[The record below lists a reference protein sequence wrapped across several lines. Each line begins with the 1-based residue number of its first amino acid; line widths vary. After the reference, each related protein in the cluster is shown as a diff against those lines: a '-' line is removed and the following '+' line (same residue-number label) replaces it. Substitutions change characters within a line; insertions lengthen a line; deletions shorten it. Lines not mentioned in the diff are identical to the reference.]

1 MSKKALSAGAAVLG
15 LLIALFAALSLAAVS
30 AMAQGIDGGAASQPI
45 VVAPVA
51 ASGAWA
57 WFVANAGW
65 LVPLAVSFLSS
76 LATGLSDY
84 PKAAGVAKVIRV
96 AVACLGVVQFKN
108 APGSLKAPL
117 APPAKV

>member
-1 MSKKALSAGAAVLG
+1 MSKRFLDWFTVAGTVLILAVFGVVILTVTAAHG
-15 LLIALFAALSLAAVS
+15 
-30 AMAQGIDGGAASQPI
+30 QPASQPI

-51 ASGAWA
+51 AAGAWA

-84 PKAAGVAKVIRV
+84 PKAAGAAKVIRV
-96 AVACLGVVQFKN
+96 AVACLGVVQFRN

-117 APPAKV
+117 APPAKA